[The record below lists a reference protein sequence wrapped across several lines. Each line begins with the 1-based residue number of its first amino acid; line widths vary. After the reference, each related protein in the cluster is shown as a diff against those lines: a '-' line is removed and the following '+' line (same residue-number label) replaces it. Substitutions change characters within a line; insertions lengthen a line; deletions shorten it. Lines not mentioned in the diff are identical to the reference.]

1 MTVAVCISD
10 GGGMLFNKR
19 RQSKDKTVT
28 EDILKQA
35 GEKKI
40 LISEF
45 SLPIF
50 SEYSERVIDVSDPL
64 AVAENGDFVFVEDRK
79 ILEHKSKI
87 EEIYIYRWNRKYPF
101 DFKLD
106 FDPSEEGM
114 YLAEVVEFAGN
125 SHEKITREL
134 WQYR

>member
-19 RQSKDKTVT
+19 RLSKDKNVT

-45 SLPIF
+45 SLPLF
-50 SEYSERVIDVSDPL
+50 SEYPSRVIAASDPL
-64 AVAENGDFVFVEDRK
+64 AEAEKDSFIFVEDRK
-79 ILEHKSKI
+79 IFEYKSKI
-87 EEIYIYRWNRKYPF
+87 DEIYIYKWNRKYPF

-106 FDPSEEGM
+106 FDPLEEGM
-114 YLAEVVEFAGN
+114 RLAEAVEFVGN

-134 WQYR
+134 WKH

>member
-19 RQSKDKTVT
+19 RQSKDRTVT
-28 EDILKQA
+28 ADILKQA

-45 SLPIF
+45 SLPLF
-50 SEYSERVIDVSDPL
+50 SEYSARVIAVSNPL
-64 AVAENGDFVFVEDRK
+64 AEAEKDSFIFVEDRK
-79 ILEHKSKI
+79 ISEYKSKI
-87 EEIYIYRWNRKYPF
+87 EEIYIYKWNRKYPF

-106 FDPSEEGM
+106 FVPDEEGM
-114 YLAEVVEFAGN
+114 YLAETVEFAGN

-134 WQYR
+134 WKYE

>member
-19 RQSKDKTVT
+19 RLSKDRNVT

-45 SLPIF
+45 SLPLF
-50 SEYSERVIDVSDPL
+50 SEHPSRVIAASDPL
-64 AVAENGDFVFVEDRK
+64 AEAEKDSFIFVEDRK
-79 ILEHKSKI
+79 ISEYKSKI
-87 EEIYIYRWNRKYPF
+87 DEIYIYKWNRKYPF

-106 FDPSEEGM
+106 FVPSEVGM
-114 YLAEVVEFAGN
+114 HLAETVEFAGN

-134 WQYR
+134 WKH

>member
-1 MTVAVCISD
+1 MTVAVCISE

-19 RQSKDKTVT
+19 RQSKDKNAT
-28 EDILKQA
+28 EDMLKQA

-45 SLPIF
+45 SLPVF
-50 SEYSERVIDVSDPL
+50 SEHPSRVITVSDPI
-64 AVAENGDFVFVEDRK
+64 AEAEEDSFVFIENCK
-79 ILEHKSKI
+79 ISELKSKI
-87 EEIYIYRWNRKYPF
+87 KQIYIYKWNRKYPF

-106 FDPSEEGM
+106 FVPSEEGM
-114 YLAEVVEFAGN
+114 HLAETVEFAGS

-134 WQYR
+134 WKYQ